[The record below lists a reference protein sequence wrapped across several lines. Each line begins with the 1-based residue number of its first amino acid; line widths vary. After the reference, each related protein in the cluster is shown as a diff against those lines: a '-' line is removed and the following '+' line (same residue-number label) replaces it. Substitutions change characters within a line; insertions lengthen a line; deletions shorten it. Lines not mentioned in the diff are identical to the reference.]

1 MIALT
6 QGQREKLIAHNSEK
20 LKGLKDAVKQT
31 AFESVRED
39 LEFEIQST
47 EIALASLAAQS
58 VAWVFDDDLQDLKK
72 GYIGNLAANNIE
84 PPIDIPIHRLYTAP
98 PVPEIKFPEKL
109 NVGEIY
115 YELTEKYGIDVSL
128 DQLERGLAE
137 EVYSV
142 AVNNFKRL
150 NGLGE

>member
-6 QGQREKLIAHNSEK
+6 EIRKLELIEECK
-20 LKGLKDAVKQT
+20 KVMD
-31 AFESVRED
+31 ESSPD
-39 LEFEIQST
+39 GDIHPIYQ
-47 EIALASLAAQS
+47 IALASLTSQPFGYVGEDAVKDRERLFSAQ
-58 VAWVFDDDLQDLKK
+58 VFADEEDLP
-72 GYIGNLAANNIE
+72 GYEFSELSC
-84 PPIDIPIHRLYTAP
+84 PLYLSP

-109 NVGEIY
+109 NVGEIH
-115 YELTEKYGIDVSL
+115 YELTEKYGLDVSV

-150 NGLGE
+150 NGWGE

>member
-31 AFESVRED
+31 AFESVREE

-47 EIALASLAAQS
+47 EVALSALTATPEHHIFKHPLGKLFYSLVDES
-58 VAWVFDDDLQDLKK
+58 CKGHDDV
-72 GYIGNLAANNIE
+72 YPVYA
-84 PPIDIPIHRLYTAP
+84 AP
-98 PVPEIKFPEKL
+98 PVPEIKLPEL
-109 NVGEIY
+109 MDYADPHTQYCEAIVDGYN
-115 YELTEKYGIDVSL
+115 
-128 DQLERGLAE
+128 RCLAE
-137 EVYSV
+137 I
-142 AVNNFKRL
+142 KHL